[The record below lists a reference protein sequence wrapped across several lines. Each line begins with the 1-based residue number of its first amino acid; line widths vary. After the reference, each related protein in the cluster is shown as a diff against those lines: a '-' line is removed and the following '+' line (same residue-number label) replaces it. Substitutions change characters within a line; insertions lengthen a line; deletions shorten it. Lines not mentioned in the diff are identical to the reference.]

1 MKIKLPQMYRC
12 YRILGWDF
20 TITPARVVLLLLVAF
35 MGCVALTRLLT
46 GFRYITNLT
55 DETPWG
61 LWISFDVLCGVA
73 LAGGG
78 YSTALLVGGFKY
90 QKYGV
95 VARSALLTSLLG
107 YLLVMAGL
115 FLDIGLWPHFWRPF
129 VSWGY
134 TSVLFEVFW
143 CISIYT
149 TILTLEFH
157 EVITERMFK
166 FLHPYVLKALPFLVI
181 IGLIFPMMHQ
191 SSLGGLFLIAKS
203 KMFPLWW
210 SPLLPLYFLIS
221 SFFVGSAMV
230 CVESDLARRN
240 YAHRIDPHIMLQ
252 LTRVGGRIMI
262 VYLILKIIDLTR
274 QGQWGLVF
282 QGSMQ
287 SNLYL
292 LEMVGGILVPL
303 FIIFSPLAHRKYGV
317 LVYSWLVVAG
327 VVLNRMNCVFTAMY
341 KSGEYFPSPF
351 EFAVSIGLVSI
362 GCLAYGLIVE
372 NFNVLGARR
381 ATQHHIL
388 HKTDL
393 L

>member
-1 MKIKLPQMYRC
+1 MKIKLPEMYRC

-20 TITPARVVLLLLVAF
+20 TITPARLVLLALVAF
-35 MGCVALTRLLT
+35 MGCVAVTRLLT
-46 GFRYITNLT
+46 GFQYVTHLT

-157 EVITERMFK
+157 EIITERMFK

-230 CVESDLARRN
+230 YVESDLARRN
-240 YAHRIDPHIMLQ
+240 YAHTIDQNIMLQ

-287 SNLYL
+287 SNLQSARAPEIRPARL
-292 LEMVGGILVPL
+292 L
-303 FIIFSPLAHRKYGV
+303 
-317 LVYSWLVVAG
+317 VA
-327 VVLNRMNCVFTAMY
+327 R
-341 KSGEYFPSPF
+341 
-351 EFAVSIGLVSI
+351 
-362 GCLAYGLIVE
+362 
-372 NFNVLGARR
+372 GARR
-381 ATQHHIL
+381 RAQPHELRVHGNVQVGRLFPIGVRVRCEHRARLRRLSRLRAHRGELQCARLAPRNAASYLT
-388 HKTDL
+388 
-393 L
+393 

>member
-1 MKIKLPQMYRC
+1 
-12 YRILGWDF
+12 
-20 TITPARVVLLLLVAF
+20 
-35 MGCVALTRLLT
+35 
-46 GFRYITNLT
+46 
-55 DETPWG
+55 
-61 LWISFDVLCGVA
+61 
-73 LAGGG
+73 
-78 YSTALLVGGFKY
+78 
-90 QKYGV
+90 
-95 VARSALLTSLLG
+95 
-107 YLLVMAGL
+107 
-115 FLDIGLWPHFWRPF
+115 
-129 VSWGY
+129 
-134 TSVLFEVFW
+134 
-143 CISIYT
+143 
-149 TILTLEFH
+149 
-157 EVITERMFK
+157 MFK

-230 CVESDLARRN
+230 YVESDLARRN
-240 YAHRIDPHIMLQ
+240 YAHTIDQNIMLQ

-292 LEMVGGILVPL
+292 LEMIGGILVPL
-303 FIIFSPLAHRKYGV
+303 AIIFSPLAHRKYG
-317 LVYSWLVVAG
+317 LLAYSWLVVLG

-341 KSGEYFPSPF
+341 KSGDYFPSVF
-351 EFAVSIGLVSI
+351 EFAVSIGLVSV

-372 NFNVLGARR
+372 NFNVLGSRR

>member
-1 MKIKLPQMYRC
+1 MKINLPKMYRC

-20 TITPARVVLLLLVAF
+20 TITPARTVLLAFTAF
-35 MGCVALTRLLT
+35 MAGIVLVRLLT
-46 GFRYITNLT
+46 GFQYVTHLT

-90 QKYGV
+90 QKYTP

-107 YLLVMAGL
+107 YLLVMGGL

-149 TILTLEFH
+149 TILTIEFH

-166 FLHPYVLKALPFLVI
+166 FLHPYILKALPVLVI

-210 SPLLPLYFLIS
+210 SPVLPLYFLMS

-240 YAHRIDPHIMLQ
+240 YHHVVDPNMMVQ

-262 VYLILKIIDLTR
+262 VYLLLKLFDITR
-274 QGQWGLVF
+274 QGQWHLVF

-292 LEMVGGILVPL
+292 LEMIGGIIIPL
-303 FIIFSPLAHRKYGV
+303 FIIFSPLAHRKYGT
-317 LVYSWLVVAG
+317 LVYSWLVVLG

-341 KSGEYFPSPF
+341 QSGNYFPSVF
-351 EFAVSIGLVSI
+351 EFAVSIGLVSA
-362 GCLAYGLIVE
+362 GCLAYGIIVE
-372 NFNVLGARR
+372 NFNVLGPHR
-381 ATQHHIL
+381 ATQYHIQ

>member
-1 MKIKLPQMYRC
+1 MKMKNAYRC

-20 TITPARVVLLLLVAF
+20 TITPARIVLLALVAF
-35 MGCVALTRLLT
+35 MGAVAVTRLLT
-46 GFRYITNLT
+46 GFQYVTHLT

-78 YSTALLVGGFKY
+78 YSTALLVSGFKV

-107 YLLVMAGL
+107 YILVMAGL

-166 FLHPYVLKALPFLVI
+166 SLHPYILKILPVLVI

-210 SPLLPLYFLIS
+210 SPILPLYFLIS

-230 CVESDLARRN
+230 NVESDLARRN
-240 YAHRIDPHIMLQ
+240 YGHEVDPDIMRQ
-252 LTRVGGRIMI
+252 LTRVGGAIMA
-262 VYLILKIIDLTR
+262 VYLVMKIVDITMHD
-274 QGQWGLVF
+274 QWSYVF
-282 QGSMQ
+282 LGTMQ
-287 SNLYL
+287 SNLFL
-292 LEMVGGILVPL
+292 VEMIGGVIIPLV
-303 FIIFSPLAHRKYGV
+303 IIFSPLAYKKWGV
-317 LVYSWLVVAG
+317 LTYSWLVVLG
-327 VVLNRMNCVFTAMY
+327 VVMNRLNCVFTAMY
-341 KSGEYFPSPF
+341 KSGDYFPSVF
-351 EFAVSIGLVSI
+351 EFAVSIGLVSA
-362 GCLAYGLIVE
+362 GCLVYGIIVE
-372 NFNVLGARR
+372 NFNVLGNER

-388 HKTDL
+388 QKTDL